1 MLSPFGGALR
11 PGDGRQ
17 KRTGEMKTHQ
27 GARFE
32 SWSTARWKRPRPFSV
47 LYMVYIA
54 RPEQCN
60 SAGSC
65 STF

>member
-32 SWSTARWKRPRPFSV
+32 ILVDCTLETA
-47 LYMVYIA
+47 
-54 RPEQCN
+54 
-60 SAGSC
+60 SAI
-65 STF
+65 